1 MSKLGQQKNR
11 TEVTTDHVIFIS
23 SVLFIRGIVDPD

>member
-11 TEVTTDHVIFIS
+11 TTDHVIFIS